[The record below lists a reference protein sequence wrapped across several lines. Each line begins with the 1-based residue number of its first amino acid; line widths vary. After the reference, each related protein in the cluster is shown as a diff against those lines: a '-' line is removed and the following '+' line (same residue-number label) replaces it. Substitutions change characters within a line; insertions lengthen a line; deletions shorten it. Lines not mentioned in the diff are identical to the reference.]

1 MIARVIQLPH
11 TPAGREL
18 LREASR
24 MIGGWGQR
32 GGAALEDF
40 DWDGSAEVAREMGLS
55 PPGRPIADRGQH

>member
-1 MIARVIQLPH
+1 VIARVIQFPH

-40 DWDGSAEVAREMGLS
+40 GWDLSAELDRQMGL
-55 PPGRPIADRGQH
+55 PPLERRRGDG